1 MNHLMKLFMSVSVG
15 LLSTSAVFAS
25 FEMAL
30 LIENGSSE
38 IRRVDPENR
47 VVLGSFGASRLLN
60 PRAIAVDQ
68 ANNHAYVLNE
78 YGTGVGR
85 ITVLNYNTGEYVR
98 EWNLGVSG
106 LSGVNSMTFRPGG
119 GLYVPLKTRV
129 GYYTSF
135 GSEIASYNGGS
146 LTDIRS
152 VSYSIGFL
160 EVYAHNFGGQNL
172 VFNASSFGSV
182 SGILTGSGV
191 VSQTGLTAVNPGQ
204 SFGGSGQFLVGFNH
218 SALGGGIVGPAYTSF
233 SSIQAVRAA
242 HGDSMYVAGFTS
254 TGGSGIMTFNQFGVQ
269 TSGMWTVPG
278 GNGILSM
285 ATVVAPEPGTMIA
298 LGAGLATIARRRKA
312 NKTA

>member
-1 MNHLMKLFMSVSVG
+1 MKFFLSATFAI
-15 LLSTSAVFAS
+15 LSTSAVFAS

-47 VVLGSFGASRLLN
+47 VILGSFGASRLLN

-68 ANNHAYVLNE
+68 DNNHAYVLNE
-78 YGTGVGR
+78 YGTGIGR

-98 EWNLGVSG
+98 EWSLGLSG
-106 LSGVNSMTFRPGG
+106 LNGVNSMTFRPGG
-119 GLYVPLKTRV
+119 GLYVPLKTRI
-129 GYYTSF
+129 GYYTTF
-135 GSEIASYNGGS
+135 GGEIARYNGGS

-152 VSYSIGFL
+152 VSYSVGFG

-172 VFNASSFGSV
+172 AFNAGAFGSV
-182 SGILTGSGV
+182 NGISTGSGV
-191 VSQTGLTAVNPGQ
+191 VSQTGLTAVNTGQ

-218 SALGGGIVGPAYTSF
+218 NALSGGVVGAAHTAF
-233 SSIQAVRAA
+233 NSIQSVRAA

-285 ATVVAPEPGTMIA
+285 ATVVAPEPGTFIA
-298 LGAGLATIARRRKA
+298 LGAGLAAIARRRKA
-312 NKTA
+312 NKIA